1 MSALPDLPDLATQA
15 HILATQHGVAIPV
28 SAQAEVW
35 LRAVWGAMPAGS
47 LVGLVGADEYIKAEG
62 IRATSTPVW
71 MRWGDELTP
80 LLEWAEALNN
90 KRFLLEG
97 QGGIYWNAASRKE
110 SVLDRYH
117 ARGKHSELAQIT
129 SFFCDLDAGKRGYSL
144 AEGVKVLLSMPL
156 PPSGI
161 IFSGGGLQAVH
172 ILSEAWSIPNEA
184 AVLEYKD
191 YSLALYKPTFDAAG
205 LKLDTSVHEAGRE
218 MRLPGY
224 VNRKK
229 DRNTFARIIYWHPEI
244 VYSPAEIREKVALL
258 PSKPRLA
265 PYLPITHVLPGD
277 MPAGSYAVTHDF
289 IHYLIEG
296 NAPVERHPTMLK
308 LANQAARA
316 GIPSQDFTDRMRP
329 IAERWFSVTGELHRA
344 GYELDSA
351 VNWAYT
357 RRNEDRD
364 EYTGYGDWLVLLTP
378 DGFKQADAITQ
389 ELHRN
394 KPVEITPAPEALQE
408 AEPEPK
414 QSLETVRA
422 EQATTLRQYQAA
434 KTHGMG
440 TYLLMRT
447 SPGAGKT
454 YLTLKAAERYAKEVR
469 DTGETEGKVAMLTLF
484 KDPENGAESWQKRI
498 HEHGGDPS
506 LYRYMVARNGDP
518 SSAGYCSHH
527 KQAER
532 VANKGYVVT
541 ATLCTRCPDETECK
555 LKWYR
560 SQFLKAQE
568 APILLARHQHGMIQE
583 LMQQRDFI
591 IFDES
596 PLEIIS
602 KPTIVKLDDLIWTAE
617 NKFHEMQSPKESS
630 LLRRWVKV
638 IHDIVA
644 LNLSVDAHTYPTAEH
659 VKLGGKWFFDRLAH
673 ELGAGDLAEIAGLAL
688 SMVREIVKSTLP
700 DTSIEAVETLPLNW
714 ILDTWRVFE
723 QEYHKH
729 YQQQASSWNSRLIVW
744 ANELRIYPMG
754 AFSFKQKTKIVI
766 TDATGLPHLYG
777 KAFVYPKEKHGE
789 KSELPREG
797 HVYEGKLTPK
807 SQIIQFTGTDH
818 SKTSLRKESRP
829 QSTRTEKLVL
839 MTLMTTD
846 KGELG
851 FDAEDFAP
859 DPDNLARIKTLILE
873 LIKQHAGSLLIV
885 SYMEFA
891 QKLREWNRQYKLLP
905 EEQIQWYRSL
915 RGKNDYKNLNAVLL
929 IGTPRIPKMDLLAL
943 AQVWYW
949 NDEFP
954 IDDTPLLRI
963 EPYPDYLDP
972 EDGKPRGY
980 QYIGFADERVNALY
994 VGLVSAEMRQCYE
1007 RIRPNAS
1014 LDADGSHIEKHV
1026 YIASGF
1032 PCTDHVNMLTSWA
1045 TWGLDLAGMNY
1056 YTSQLAQGKAV
1067 FQSDFTE
1074 HIMKKMNCSYN
1085 TAKACFERILA
1096 RTASNG
1102 VEQGRKKKPQKLIVL
1117 DWLAQDPIRAKLS
1130 SRVIAKELG
1139 VHTEAVQAALKEFKR

>member
-15 HILATQHGVAIPV
+15 HILAQQHGINIPV
-28 SAQAEVW
+28 SAQAEVF
-35 LRAVWGAMPAGS
+35 LRAVWGAMPTGS

-62 IRATSTPVW
+62 IRATSIPVW
-71 MRWGDELTP
+71 MRWGDELIP

-97 QGGIYWNAASRKE
+97 QGGIYWNAASRKQE
-110 SVLDRYH
+110 VLGRFH
-117 ARGKHSELAQIT
+117 ARGKHSELAHIT

-172 ILSEAWSIPNEA
+172 LLREPWSIPNEA

-244 VYSPAEIREKVALL
+244 TYTPAEIRERITL
-258 PSKPRLA
+258 PPPKPRIA

-277 MPAGSYAVTHDF
+277 MPNGAYAVTHDF

-296 NAPVERHPTMLK
+296 NTPVERHPTMLK

-329 IAERWFSVTGELHRA
+329 IAERWFAGTGEQHRA
-344 GYELDSA
+344 GYELDST

-357 RRNEDRD
+357 HHSEDRD
-364 EYTGYGDWLVLLTP
+364 EYIGFGDWLVVLTP
-378 DGFKQADAITQ
+378 DGFKQADAVTQ

-394 KPVEITPAPEALQE
+394 KPVEITPAPTEPQE
-408 AEPEPK
+408 AEAEPK

-422 EQATTLRQYQAA
+422 EQASTLRQYQEV

-447 SPGAGKT
+447 SPGAGKS
-454 YLTLKAAERYAKEVR
+454 YLTLKAAERYAKEIKG
-469 DTGETEGKVAMLTLF
+469 TGETDGKVAMLTLF
-484 KDPENGAESWQKRI
+484 KDPENGGDSWQKRI

-617 NKFHEMQSPKESS
+617 NKFHEMQSPKESG
-630 LLRRWVKV
+630 LLRRWVKA

-714 ILDTWRVFE
+714 ILATWRVFQ

-777 KAFVYPKEKHGE
+777 KAFVYPKEKGGE
-789 KSELPREG
+789 KIALPRAG
-797 HVYEGKLTPK
+797 DVYEGKLTPK
-807 SQIIQFTGTDH
+807 SVIIQFTGADH
-818 SKTSLRKESRP
+818 SKKSLRWDKP
-829 QSTRTEKLVL
+829 INKKTEKI
-839 MTLMTTD
+839 MLMTTD
-846 KGELG
+846 KGEMA
-851 FDAEDFAP
+851 FDVDELTP
-859 DPDNLARIKTLILE
+859 DPDGLARIKTLIIE
-873 LIKQHAGSLLIV
+873 LNNQHNGSLLVV

-949 NDEFP
+949 DDKFP

-963 EPYPDYLDP
+963 EPYADFVDPD
-972 EDGKPRGY
+972 DGKGRGY

-994 VGLVSAEMRQCYE
+994 IGLIAAEMRQCYE

-1014 LDADGSHIEKHV
+1014 LDAEGNHIEKHV

-1032 PCTDHVNMLTSWA
+1032 PCSDHVDALLSWA
-1045 TWGLDLAGMNY
+1045 SWWVDLVGMQFY
-1056 YTSQLAQGKAV
+1056 RSKLAVNQIVYPDECIK
-1067 FQSDFTE
+1067 
-1074 HIMKKMNCSYN
+1074 HIREKTGCAYN
-1085 TAKACFERILA
+1085 TAKDSFER
-1096 RTASNG
+1096 
-1102 VEQGRKKKPQKLIVL
+1102 VRKSFLSTGKAQSIDRKKPQNLPCL
-1117 DWLAQDPIRAKLS
+1117 QYMPN
-1130 SRVIAKELG
+1130 
-1139 VHTEAVQAALKEFKR
+1139 

>member
-1 MSALPDLPDLATQA
+1 
-15 HILATQHGVAIPV
+15 
-28 SAQAEVW
+28 
-35 LRAVWGAMPAGS
+35 
-47 LVGLVGADEYIKAEG
+47 
-62 IRATSTPVW
+62 
-71 MRWGDELTP
+71 
-80 LLEWAEALNN
+80 
-90 KRFLLEG
+90 
-97 QGGIYWNAASRKE
+97 
-110 SVLDRYH
+110 
-117 ARGKHSELAQIT
+117 
-129 SFFCDLDAGKRGYSL
+129 
-144 AEGVKVLLSMPL
+144 MPL

-161 IFSGGGLQAVH
+161 VFSGGGLQAVH
-172 ILSEAWSIPNEA
+172 ILSEAWAVPNEA
-184 AVLEYKD
+184 AAREYND
-191 YSLALYKPTFDAAG
+191 YSRALYRPTFERAG
-205 LKLDTSVHEAGRE
+205 LKLDTSVHDAARE

-224 VNRKK
+224 VNRKPGR
-229 DRNTFARIIYWHPEI
+229 DTFARIIYWHPEI
-244 VYSPAEIREKVALL
+244 TYTPAEIRAKVTL
-258 PSKPRLA
+258 PPPKPKLVSS
-265 PYLPITHVLPGD
+265 VLPTTQNPTGTY
-277 MPAGSYAVTHDF
+277 SVSQDF
-289 IHYLIEG
+289 IYYLIEG
-296 NAPVERHPTMLK
+296 NKPQDRHPVIVS
-308 LANQAARA
+308 LALQAARSGMPA
-316 GIPSQDFTDRMRP
+316 QTFIERMRP

-351 VNWAYT
+351 VSWAYT
-357 RRNEDRD
+357 HRSEDRD
-364 EYTGYGDWLVLLTP
+364 EYTGFGDWLVLLTP

-394 KPVEITPAPEALQE
+394 KPVEITPAPTEPQESEA
-408 AEPEPK
+408 EPK

-422 EQATTLRQYQAA
+422 EQSQTLRQYQEV

-714 ILDTWRVFE
+714 ILDTWRVFQ

-777 KAFVYPKEKHGE
+777 KAFVYHKEKDGE
-789 KSELPREG
+789 TINLPRAG
-797 HVYEGKLTPK
+797 DVYEGKLTPK
-807 SQIIQFTGTDH
+807 SVITQFTGADH
-818 SKTSLRKESRP
+818 SKKSLRWDKP
-829 QSTRTEKLVL
+829 INKKTEKI
-839 MTLMTTD
+839 MLMTTD
-846 KGELG
+846 KGEMA
-851 FDAEDFAP
+851 FDVDELTP
-859 DPDNLARIKTLILE
+859 DPDGLARIKTLIIE
-873 LIKQHAGSLLIV
+873 LNNQHNGSLLVV

-915 RGKNDYKNLNAVLL
+915 RGKNDFKNLNAVLL

-949 NDEFP
+949 DDKFP

-963 EPYPDYLDP
+963 EPYADYVDP
-972 EDGKPRGY
+972 NDGKGRGY
-980 QYIGFADERVNALY
+980 QYIGFADERVNTLY
-994 VGLVSAEMRQCYE
+994 IGLIAAEMRQCYE

-1014 LDADGSHIEKHV
+1014 LDAEGNHIEKHV

-1032 PCTDHVNMLTSWA
+1032 PCSDHVDALLSWA
-1045 TWGLDLAGMNY
+1045 SWWVDLVGMQFY
-1056 YTSQLAQGKAV
+1056 RSKLAANQIAYPDECIK
-1067 FQSDFTE
+1067 
-1074 HIMKKMNCSYN
+1074 HIREKTGCAYN
-1085 TAKACFERILA
+1085 TAKDSFER
-1096 RTASNG
+1096 
-1102 VEQGRKKKPQKLIVL
+1102 VRKSFLSTGKAQSIDRKKPQKQIVL
-1117 DWLAQDPIRAKLS
+1117 DWLAADPIRANLS

-1139 VHTEAVQAALKEFKR
+1139 VRQPTVVEALREFRG